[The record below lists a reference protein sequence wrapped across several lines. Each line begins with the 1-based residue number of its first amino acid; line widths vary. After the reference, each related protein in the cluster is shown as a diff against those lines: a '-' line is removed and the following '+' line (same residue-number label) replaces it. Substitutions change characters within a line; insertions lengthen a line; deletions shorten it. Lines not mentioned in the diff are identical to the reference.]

1 MLAEVRIK
9 CYSYP
14 MINRKDQIHAA
25 IYNAVVDAG
34 FSLYALPETATIMV
48 KDLLEDTYND
58 GIADFEI
65 AFTGKDISDVDVEV
79 EGVGLVDAFNN
90 RRYDN

>member
-1 MLAEVRIK
+1 MLAEASIK

-48 KDLLEDTYND
+48 KDLLEDTPH
-58 GIADFEI
+58 FEI
-65 AFTGKDISDVDVEV
+65 TFTGKDISDVDVEV
-79 EGVGLVDAFNN
+79 DNGVRMGA
-90 RRYDN
+90 